1 MLRISQENV
10 TKSKRMG
17 VREKEDCMK
26 RCKRDMGMMLTGI
39 ALGALL
45 TGGAAAAGI
54 LAEPAWSPIYV
65 NGRQVQ
71 MTAYNIAGNNYVKLR
86 DIGKAVGFNVYY
98 QNGVQVDSAAS
109 YTGEAPAQTPP
120 AESISVSSY
129 KGNTLKAGD
138 RSGLMISPSGP
149 AYTVTSSNPAVVAV
163 EQVSGNWVAVAK
175 SAGSAAITVSSG
187 AGGTG
192 SLSLTVE
199 GATPA
204 KESSE
209 PSGEIDL
216 NANMEVR
223 QEMIRLINQVRREN
237 GVAELPVN
245 EAIMN
250 ATQDISTHRF
260 AGHDPYEWEA
270 LRKYGWLYGGLNNQ
284 TSFNLASNG
293 NIAQRAVKNWVNSP
307 SHFQALLDKEST
319 YLGVGITIIDDFAYC
334 HMFVGDPNSY
344 SPS

>member
-1 MLRISQENV
+1 
-10 TKSKRMG
+10 
-17 VREKEDCMK
+17 MK

-284 TSFNLASNG
+284 TSFNL
-293 NIAQRAVKNWVNSP
+293 VKNWVNSP

-319 YLGVGITIIDDFAYC
+319 YLGVGVTIIDDFAYC